1 MDASKQR
8 YCNLA
13 PWDHEEWQQLDIYM
27 FIAANFT
34 RYCTHLI
41 KRIGTQ
47 HLPSDTTDS
56 LLGIY
61 CDVAWKPLK
70 AVHGKNLDAEGER
83 RNQIMLGTLKMITF
97 TRMKDALI
105 REFPNYISIDQLPVY
120 ADDDSGC
127 DDDDDLSHVFCASTN
142 HPVPRALF
150 AADDYSL
157 SYDMQEQE
165 ESEEDERVSTL
176 LERMRSRITPVQYR
190 HLRYTI
196 CERMD
201 TMEIAEHTGHS
212 VTNARIVLLNA
223 RKKMMDMVPQ
233 ELATH
238 VADCVLRK

>member
-1 MDASKQR
+1 MNRQR

-13 PWDHEEWQQLDIYM
+13 SWSHDEWKQLDIYM

-70 AVHGKNLDAEGER
+70 AVHEKNLDAEGER

-105 REFPNYISIDQLPVY
+105 REFPNHLSLDQFSFY
-120 ADDDSGC
+120 SDDEC
-127 DDDDDLSHVFCASTN
+127 YHEDDGHSPHFLKLHDDNPLQRAFFAAEDHALSHEMQDQ
-142 HPVPRALF
+142 
-150 AADDYSL
+150 ADS
-157 SYDMQEQE
+157 Q
-165 ESEEDERVSTL
+165 EDERISTL
-176 LERMRSRITPVQYR
+176 LERMRSRVTPVQYR

-196 CERMD
+196 CERMS

-223 RKKMMDMVPQ
+223 RRKMAEMVPD
-233 ELATH
+233 ELSDY